1 LAINKTAETGLGSL
15 QTAEANDAS
24 GITKSDGK
32 AAASCR
38 TPTNANQIAPTG
50 RWCAACNAPTKKKR
64 QPRLPLFATG
74 HTLTWRHYT
83 TPR

>member
-1 LAINKTAETGLGSL
+1 L

-38 TPTNANQIAPTG
+38 TPTNANQIAATG
-50 RWCAACNAPTKKKR
+50 RARWGVACNAPTKKKR
-64 QPRLPLFATG
+64 QPKLPLFATG
-74 HTLTWRHYT
+74 HTLT
-83 TPR
+83 